1 MGVDRAIDIT
11 AKQRKIVTDLL
22 ERHLPNTTAWVY
34 GSRAKWASRPQ
45 SDLDLVVFATPKQ
58 NGRVSDLRE
67 ALEESNLPFRVDLF
81 VWDAVPEQFRKQI
94 KSEHVVLVERDGRKL
109 GGKQYSALPHN
120 WCEMPFTK
128 AFLVNPSV
136 QIERGS
142 SHLFVDMA
150 TVNPGFRSV
159 HSSEVREFRGSGS
172 RFQDGDTLMAR
183 ITPCLENG
191 KIARYCAHGTLE
203 PAHGST
209 EFIVVRGRPEITDTA
224 FAFYMVR
231 SNIVR
236 DYAIGQMTGTSGRQ
250 RVPAE

>member
-1 MGVDRAIDIT
+1 MAP
-11 AKQRKIVTDLL
+11 A
-22 ERHLPNTTAWVY
+22 PN
-34 GSRAKWASRPQ
+34 GP
-45 SDLDLVVFATPKQ
+45 LVRNPIWTWWYFATLEQ

-67 ALEESNLPFRVDLF
+67 AFEESNLPFRVDLF

-94 KSEHVVLVERDGRKL
+94 KREHMVLVGARRH
-109 GGKQYSALPHN
+109 GGSSEGSSTPPCKQN

-209 EFIVVRGRPEITDTA
+209 EFIVVRPDPAKTVQIRVCVLYALQVE
-224 FAFYMVR
+224 
-231 SNIVR
+231 IVR
-236 DYAIGQMTGTSGRQ
+236 ATPSGSK
-250 RVPAE
+250 